1 MTPSATKVSG
11 TTTTLIEADD
21 RAPKARFRSAGLPGA
36 VFYKDKAFQHSL
48 YG

>member
-1 MTPSATKVSG
+1 MTPLTENSD

-36 VFYKDKAFQHSL
+36 LFYKDNAFQHSL
-48 YG
+48 CA